1 MALVTLKTNLDKAY
15 REHYAVGSFN
25 IMDLTFLEAIVE
37 AAREQQSPVIIS
49 IAEAHYPFVTLENL
63 VPLVHMIAAREKV
76 DITLNLD
83 HGLTMGGIETALE
96 LGFTSIMFDGSSLEY
111 SENIRQTRE
120 VVAICRPRGVSVEA
134 ELGIIGGD
142 EGGALEGSADPAL
155 YTNVAQA
162 GQFVKETGIDALAVA
177 IGNSHGKYKGEP
189 HLDFE
194 RLKAIRDATGI
205 PLVLHGGSGI
215 SEADFKRAI
224 SLGIAKINFF
234 TGNAQ
239 AALAVTRSAMD
250 KESKTQNDYPLMVR
264 QIKEAVRGVVAA
276 QMRTFGSAG
285 RAVSGK

>member
-155 YTNVAQA
+155 YTDVAQA
-162 GQFVKETGIDALAVA
+162 RQFVKETGIDALAVA

>member
-49 IAEAHYPFVTLENL
+49 IAEAHYPFITLENM

-76 DITLNLD
+76 DMTLNLD

-96 LGFTSIMFDGSSLEY
+96 MGFTSIMFDGSSLEY
-111 SENIRQTRE
+111 EENIRQTRE
-120 VVAICRPRGVSVEA
+120 VVAICRPQGVSVEA

-155 YTNVAQA
+155 YTDVAQA

-239 AALAVTRSAMD
+239 AALAVTRSAMA

-264 QIKEAVRGVVAA
+264 QIKEAVRGSVAT
-276 QMRTFGSAG
+276 QMRIFGSAG
-285 RAVSGK
+285 RAASGN